1 MNSLTRSKI
10 RYICFRLQSEK
21 VRGVILDKEGVL
33 TYALD
38 IKEHMEEQDYFG
50 GWEKFGKTWDVD
62 EKAPLVVVPLKKS
75 LESEWNATL
84 KKNAKLLPSLADK
97 DSTLW
102 AQK

>member
-1 MNSLTRSKI
+1 MTSLTRSKI

-21 VRGVILDKEGVL
+21 IDGIPLSKDGALK
-33 TYALD
+33 YAID
-38 IKEHMEEQDYFG
+38 VKEHMEDQDYFG

-62 EKAPLVVVPLKKS
+62 EKAPLVVIPLKKS
-75 LESEWNATL
+75 LESEWNSILNKT
-84 KKNAKLLPSLADK
+84 AKPLPNLAK